1 METSFIIQNLKCGG
15 CKNSIQRKLEHIDGI
30 SQVHVH
36 VATSQVNLH
45 YTNEFVLDKATHE
58 LGQMGYPL
66 AGKDNSRLTKAKSF
80 VQCAIGKVTSS

>member
-30 SQVHVH
+30 NQVHVDVETSE
-36 VATSQVNLH
+36 VALH

-58 LGQMGYPL
+58 LAQMGYPL
-66 AGKDNSRLTKAKSF
+66 AGADNSTFTKAKSF
-80 VQCAIGKVTSS
+80 VQCAIGKVTS